1 MDKYDFIRELE
12 KELSGLSEEE
22 RNSAVSY
29 YKELFEDAG
38 SDREQELINNLGSP
52 ADIAES
58 IRRESGTVAVHEKS
72 GNTGGSSCSGA
83 ESESSGENSAPRT
96 ESKRDAGT
104 ALLLTAVLLLTS
116 PVWLPVLI
124 SIYAVIITILVT
136 VFIIAFVFGIIGI
149 AGIIIGI
156 SSLFAVPPVGLVVL
170 GLGLLF
176 TALTL
181 ICAPFLCK
189 GIFHI
194 CRAIINATVGIF
206 HRIFYKKGA
215 AA

>member
-12 KELSGLSEEE
+12 KELSGLSEDEKS
-22 RNSAVSY
+22 SAISY

-58 IRRESGTVAVHEKS
+58 IKRESGTVTVHEQPENS
-72 GNTGGSSCSGA
+72 GGSSSR
-83 ESESSGENSAPRT
+83 SEKENSEENSAPRT

-104 ALLLTAVLLLTS
+104 ALLLTAVVLLTS

-124 SIYAVIITILVT
+124 SVYAVIITILVT

-149 AGIIIGI
+149 AGIIAGF
-156 SSLFAVPPVGLVVL
+156 SSLFAVPPVGLVLL
-170 GLGLLF
+170 GMGLLF

-189 GIFHI
+189 GIFNI
-194 CRAIINATVGIF
+194 CRAVINGTVGIF